1 VKVRDRIKELRRVPA
16 SELIPN
22 PKNWRTHPVAQQD
35 ALKGVLAEIGYADAL
50 IARETPDGL
59 MLVDGHLRAE
69 TTPDAEVPVL
79 VLDINEAE
87 ADLMLA
93 TLDPLATMAGRDEGR
108 LSELVSSLS
117 PDSAAVSDLLN
128 GMVENIDLEKDVPP
142 DEDVFEIPSV
152 SWVQQGDMFQLGR
165 HRLLCGDSTDVESV
179 EKLMGGA
186 KGSLVHADPPYGM
199 DKDFDNDNLHKENLD
214 SFHMNWWNVWRP
226 FIHDNASAYI
236 WGNSA
241 DLWRLWHEG
250 GLKDSER
257 LTFRNE
263 IVWDKGGGGMAV
275 GTEAGRMFQSSER
288 CLFFMLGE
296 QGFNNNA
303 DNYWEGW
310 EPIRSQLESDCQKM
324 GWGPK
329 DIKRICGV
337 GMYSHWFTKSQWGFI
352 TKEHYD
358 KLQAEAKGSAFVDGY
373 DGLRSEYEELKGA
386 KMGSPFQAS
395 YEQLRET
402 FYNSRAY
409 FDNSHEAMSD
419 VWLYAPVNLS
429 ESEPASDTIAGDI
442 WKCPRVIGIERYGH
456 PTPKPVKMVIRV
468 VKTSCGGEGLIVD
481 PFSGTGTTIM
491 ASEYSNRACYAMEIE
506 PRYCDVT
513 IKRWE
518 DYTGQK
524 AVKV

>member
-1 VKVRDRIKELRRVPA
+1 MQIRNRIKELRNIKA

-69 TTPDAEVPVL
+69 TTPDVEVPVL

-93 TLDPLATMAGRDEGR
+93 TLDPLAAMAGRDEER
-108 LSELVSSLS
+108 LNELVSSLS

-128 GMVENIDLEKDVPP
+128 GMVENIDVEKDVPP

-152 SWVQQGDMFQLGR
+152 SWIQQGDMFQLGR

-199 DKDFDNDNLHKENLD
+199 GKDFDNDNLHKEKLD

-236 WGNSA
+236 WGNSS

-263 IVWDKGGGGMAV
+263 IVWDKGGGGMSV

-310 EPIRSQLESDCQKM
+310 EPIRSKLEADCQKM

-329 DIKRICGV
+329 DIERICGV

-352 TKEHYD
+352 TQKHYEA
-358 KLQAEAKGSAFVDGY
+358 LQAAAKGNAFSRNYEAFNTDY
-373 DGLRSEYEELKGA
+373 EAFNTDYEILRNE
-386 KMGSPFQAS
+386 
-395 YEQLRET
+395 
-402 FYNSRAY
+402 FYKTRAY

-429 ESEPASDTIAGDI
+429 ESEAGSDTVAGDI

-491 ASEYSNRACYAMEIE
+491 ASEYSNRACYAMELE

-513 IKRWE
+513 IQRWE
-518 DYTGQK
+518 EYTGQK